1 MAAFTAVEALYPS
14 RSRTILS
21 ALELAAKL
29 VTTATTVQTEVS
41 GRYLETGAPERLPRV
56 TAE

>member
-21 ALELAAKL
+21 ALGLAAKL
-29 VTTATTVQTEVS
+29 
-41 GRYLETGAPERLPRV
+41 RGAFTHELY
-56 TAE
+56 

>member
-1 MAAFTAVEALYPS
+1 LNVCLLPRLNLDVGTQASRSSMVAFTAVEASHPS

-29 VTTATTVQTEVS
+29 
-41 GRYLETGAPERLPRV
+41 RGAFTHELY
-56 TAE
+56 

>member
-1 MAAFTAVEALYPS
+1 MVAFTAVEASHPS

-29 VTTATTVQTEVS
+29 
-41 GRYLETGAPERLPRV
+41 RGAFTHELY
-56 TAE
+56 